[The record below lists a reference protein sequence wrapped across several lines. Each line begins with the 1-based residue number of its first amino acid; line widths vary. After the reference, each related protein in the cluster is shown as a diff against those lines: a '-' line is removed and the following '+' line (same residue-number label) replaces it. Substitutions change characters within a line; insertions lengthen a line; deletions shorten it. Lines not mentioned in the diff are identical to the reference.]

1 MQLDAKRQKLK
12 EKLEE
17 RERAARDSELATRQ
31 RSDEEKFEKII
42 ERLQREGKK
51 QLEEEEER
59 IRLLVEE
66 ERLRNFAAENAAAD
80 SGPAK
85 IKVRWSGGD
94 YDKVFLF
101 YFAFGCFVLEKVSFF
116 SFFRGVSGVPFLRF
130 RCIFI
135 A

>member
-1 MQLDAKRQKLK
+1 L
-12 EKLEE
+12 
-17 RERAARDSELATRQ
+17 
-31 RSDEEKFEKII
+31 EKII

-66 ERLRNFAAENAAAD
+66 ERLRSFSAAAAGN

-94 YDKVFLF
+94 YDK
-101 YFAFGCFVLEKVSFF
+101 A
-116 SFFRGVSGVPFLRF
+116 
-130 RCIFI
+130 
-135 A
+135 